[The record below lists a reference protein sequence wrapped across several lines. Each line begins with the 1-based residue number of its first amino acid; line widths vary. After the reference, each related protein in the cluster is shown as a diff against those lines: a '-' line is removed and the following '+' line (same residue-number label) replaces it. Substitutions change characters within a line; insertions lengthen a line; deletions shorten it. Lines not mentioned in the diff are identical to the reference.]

1 MRREGAPRTVPQ
13 AVMWTVSNAES
24 ATAREIARSLS
35 LHPLVARV
43 LAARGV
49 TDPGAAK
56 ALLTPKLADLT
67 VPDAMADR
75 DGAALRIAHAIKR
88 REHIVVFGDYD
99 VDGTTSAAL
108 LSTALT
114 MLGGV
119 VRALVASRFDGGY
132 GLSDE
137 ALVRVLE
144 SRPSLV
150 ITCDCGT
157 SDHPRLAKLRARGID
172 AIVVDHH
179 KVPDEP
185 LPAVAFLNPHRTDCG
200 FSFKGLA
207 SVGLAMSLAAAVRS
221 KLGVPLDLR
230 EFLDL
235 VAVGT
240 IADVAPLDGDNRILT
255 RAGLDRLS
263 LGKGRPGMAALVRAS
278 KLKGK
283 PRAFDVGF
291 SIAPMLN
298 APGRLGSAE
307 PTLKLLM
314 AQRPEDAERLAKTL
328 SAANEE
334 RRRVSQQ
341 VCDEAIAQVRDVYGA
356 DVPAGIVV
364 AADGW
369 HHGVG
374 GIVAGRVVERF
385 GVPVVVVALDG
396 REGVGSARAPKGWKL
411 YDAVAQCSSDLV
423 RFGGHD
429 GAAGMKV
436 RADKIESLRA
446 NFADACARVVSQ
458 RVAANDDI
466 VADTEL
472 TERDLQGPLAQHL
485 DALEPTGQSWSEP
498 LVIVRGVRF
507 GDLREVGTSHLRGRI
522 RLGSQPV
529 NVFIRDG
536 VGRRA
541 RGALQLDSLCDVLA
555 RIRPDAWAGPDAVQL
570 DLTATRV
577 A

>member
-1 MRREGAPRTVPQ
+1 
-13 AVMWTVSNAES
+13 MWSVQSTDLS
-24 ATAREIARSLS
+24 AARELSRSLS

-43 LAARGV
+43 LASRGV
-49 TDPGAAK
+49 LDPAHAR
-56 ALLTPKLADLT
+56 ALLSPKLAELT

-75 DGAALRIAHAIKR
+75 DEAASRIAHAIKR

-108 LSTALT
+108 LATTLT
-114 MLGGV
+114 MMGGS

-137 ALVRVLE
+137 ALARVLE
-144 SRPSLV
+144 SRPSLL

-157 SDHPRLAKLRARGID
+157 SDHPRLAKLRERGID

-185 LPAVAFLNPHRTDCG
+185 LPAVAFLNPHRPECG
-200 FSFKGLA
+200 FPFKGLA
-207 SVGLAMSLAAAVRS
+207 SVGLALTLAAAVRA
-221 KLGVPLDLR
+221 KLHVTLDLR

-255 RAGLDRLS
+255 RAGLDRLA
-263 LGKGRPGMAALVRAS
+263 LGKGRVGMNALVKSS
-278 KLKGK
+278 KLRGK
-283 PRAFDVGF
+283 MRAFDVGF

-314 AQRPEDAERLAKTL
+314 AQKPEDAERLARTL
-328 SAANEE
+328 SQANEE

-341 VCDEAIAQVRDVYGA
+341 VCDEAIAQVSEVYSA
-356 DVPAGIVV
+356 RIPAGIVV

-385 GVPVVVVALDG
+385 GVPVIVVALDG
-396 REGVGSARAPKGWKL
+396 HDGVGSARAPKGWKL
-411 YDAVAQCSSDLV
+411 YDAVARCASDLL

-436 RADKIESLRA
+436 RADRIESLRA
-446 NFADACARVVSQ
+446 NFAAACAEAVNDRS
-458 RVAANDDI
+458 AAGDATV
-466 VADTEL
+466 VADAEL

-485 DALEPTGQSWSEP
+485 DALEPTGQAWSEAT
-498 LVIVRGVRF
+498 VIVRGARIV
-507 GDLREVGTSHLRGRI
+507 DAREVGTTHLRARA
-522 RLGSQPV
+522 RLGSQAI

-541 RGALQLDSLCDVLA
+541 RGELSLDGLLDLLA
-555 RIRPDAWAGPDAVQL
+555 RVRPDAYAGPDAVQL
-570 DLTATRV
+570 DLSATRV

>member
-1 MRREGAPRTVPQ
+1 
-13 AVMWTVSNAES
+13 MWTVRS
-24 ATAREIARSLS
+24 ADPAATRELVRALH

-43 LAARGV
+43 LVARGV
-49 TDPGAAK
+49 RDPHEAK
-56 ALLTPKLADLT
+56 AFLSPRLADLT

-75 DGAALRIAHAIKR
+75 SEAADRIAHAIR
-88 REHIVVFGDYD
+88 RKEHIAVFGDYD

-114 MLGGV
+114 MLGGE
-119 VRALVASRFDGGY
+119 VRAMVASRFDGGY
-132 GLSDE
+132 GFSDA
-137 ALVRVLE
+137 ALDRVLE

-179 KVPDEP
+179 KVPEEA
-185 LPAVAFLNPHRTDCG
+185 LPAVAFLNPHRPECG
-200 FSFKGLA
+200 FPFKGLA
-207 SVGLAMSLAAAVRS
+207 SVGLALSLAGAVRTR
-221 KLGVPLDLR
+221 LGLPLDLR

-240 IADVAPLDGDNRILT
+240 IADVAPLEGDNRILT
-255 RAGLDRLS
+255 RAGLDRL
-263 LGKGRPGMAALVRAS
+263 GQGRGRPGLAALVKAS
-278 KLKGK
+278 KLKAK

-314 AQRPEDAERLAKTL
+314 AQRPEDAERLARTL
-328 SAANEE
+328 SQANEE

-341 VCDEAIAQVRDVYGA
+341 VCDEAVAQVREIYG
-356 DVPAGIVV
+356 DTKPAGIVV
-364 AADGW
+364 AEDGW

-385 GVPVVVVALDG
+385 GVPAIVVALDG

-411 YDAVAQCSSDLV
+411 FDAVSLCAEDLV

-436 RADKIESLRA
+436 RSDKIDSLRA
-446 NFADACARVVSQ
+446 RFNDACAQLASTVSG
-458 RVAANDDI
+458 APGEL
-466 VADTEL
+466 VADCECS
-472 TERDLQGPLAQHL
+472 ERDLDGPLAQHL
-485 DALEPTGQSWSEP
+485 DSLEPTGQAFNEVS
-498 LVIVRGVRF
+498 VVVRDVRV
-507 GDLREVGTSHLRGRI
+507 DNLREVGINHLRARARI
-522 RLGSQPV
+522 GAQPI

-541 RGALQLDSLCDVLA
+541 RGELDLNGAVDLLA

-570 DLTATRV
+570 DLTAARP

>member
-1 MRREGAPRTVPQ
+1 MWSVRT
-13 AVMWTVSNAES
+13 TDLS
-24 ATAREIARSLS
+24 AARELARSLS
-35 LHPLVARV
+35 LHPLIARV
-43 LAARGV
+43 LASRGV
-49 TDPGAAK
+49 TEPAQARS
-56 ALLTPKLADLT
+56 LLSPKLAELT

-75 DGAALRIAHAIKR
+75 EEAASRIAHAIAR

-108 LSTALT
+108 LATALT
-114 MLGGV
+114 MLGGS

-137 ALVRVLE
+137 ALARVLE
-144 SRPSLV
+144 SRPSLL

-157 SDHPRLAKLRARGID
+157 SDHPRLAKLQAKGID

-179 KVPDEP
+179 KVPEEP
-185 LPAVAFLNPHRTDCG
+185 LPAVAFLNPHRPDCG
-200 FSFKGLA
+200 FAFKGLA
-207 SVGLAMSLAAAVRS
+207 SVGLVLSLAAAVRA
-221 KLGVPLDLR
+221 KLRATLDLR

-240 IADVAPLDGDNRILT
+240 IADVAPLEGDNRILT
-255 RAGLDRLS
+255 RAGLDRLAQ
-263 LGKGRPGMAALVRAS
+263 GKGRAGMSALVKAS
-278 KLKGK
+278 KMRGK

-314 AQRPEDAERLAKTL
+314 AQRPEDAERLARTL
-328 SAANEE
+328 SQANEE

-341 VCDEAIAQVRDVYGA
+341 VCDEAIAQVSAVYGA
-356 DVPAGIVV
+356 GIPAGIVV

-385 GVPVVVVALDG
+385 GVPVIVVALDG

-411 YDAVAQCSSDLV
+411 YDAVAQCSSDLL

-446 NFADACARVVSQ
+446 SFAEACQKLALERSSANDGEQVADAECS
-458 RVAANDDI
+458 
-466 VADTEL
+466 
-472 TERDLQGPLAQHL
+472 ERDLQGPLAQHL
-485 DALEPTGQSWSEP
+485 DALEPTGQSWSEAT
-498 LVIVRGVRF
+498 VIVRGARIV
-507 GDLREVGTSHLRGRI
+507 DLREVGTSHLRARARVGTQ
-522 RLGSQPV
+522 SV

-541 RGALQLDSLCDVLA
+541 RGELPLDGLLDLLVRL
-555 RIRPDAWAGPDAVQL
+555 RTDEWAGPAAVQF

>member
-1 MRREGAPRTVPQ
+1 
-13 AVMWTVSNAES
+13 MWNVRSTDLA
-24 ATAREIARSLS
+24 AARALARALS

-43 LAARGV
+43 LVSRGV
-49 TDPGAAK
+49 TEPGAAR
-56 ALLTPKLADLT
+56 ALLHPKLADLT

-75 DGAALRIAHAIKR
+75 DGAASRIAHAIKR

-114 MLGGV
+114 MLGAT
-119 VRALVASRFDGGY
+119 VRPLVASRFDGGY

-179 KVPDEP
+179 KVPEEP
-185 LPAVAFLNPHRTDCG
+185 LPAVAFLNPHRPECG
-200 FSFKGLA
+200 FPFKGLA
-207 SVGLAMSLAAAVRS
+207 SVGLALSLAAAVRA
-221 KLGVPLDLR
+221 KLGAPLDLR

-255 RAGLDRLS
+255 RVGLDRLS
-263 LGKGRPGMAALVRAS
+263 LGKGRPGMTALVRAS

-314 AQRPEDAERLAKTL
+314 AQRGEDAERLARAL
-328 SAANEE
+328 SQANEE

-341 VCDEAIAQVRDVYGA
+341 VCDEAIAQVRDVYG
-356 DVPAGIVV
+356 DHIPAGIVV
-364 AADGW
+364 ADDGW

-385 GVPVVVVALDG
+385 GVPVIVVALDG

-411 YDAVAQCSSDLV
+411 YDAVARCADDLL

-446 NFADACARVVSQ
+446 SFADACARVLCERS
-458 RVAANDDI
+458 AANDAE
-466 VADTEL
+466 VLADSEL
-472 TERDLQGPLAQHL
+472 CERDLQGPLAQQL
-485 DALEPTGQSWSEP
+485 DALEPTGQSWPEP
-498 LVIVRGVRF
+498 TVIVRDARLMDV
-507 GDLREVGTSHLRGRI
+507 REVGVSHLRARAL
-522 RLGSQPV
+522 LGAQRV

-541 RGALQLDSLCDVLA
+541 RGELSLEGRVDLLA
-555 RIRPDAWAGPDAVQL
+555 RLRADAWAGPDAVQL